1 MATEPNVL
9 YRLSI
14 WRDYAPPHP
23 LALSVEPTGFQMVKP
38 EHRLQAEV
46 YSWPLQYDIFAGI
59 SKEEVR
65 GRLQELLARFQASR
79 PPGERSLCALNE
91 FVTEAE
97 KVIDEGDATP
107 IRGELGNATVES
119 NPLLAFALHLKWIVR
134 CFKDRPSISVSV
146 R

>member
-1 MATEPNVL
+1 MAAEPNVL

-23 LALSVEPTGFQMVKP
+23 LALSVEPTGFRMVKP
-38 EHRLQAEV
+38 EHHLQAEV

-59 SKEEVR
+59 SKKEVR
-65 GRLQELLARFQASR
+65 GRLQELLTQLEVSR
-79 PPGERSLCALNE
+79 PPGERSLDALNE

-97 KVIDEGDATP
+97 RVIDDGDAAP
-107 IRGELGNATVES
+107 ICGELGDAMVES

-134 CFKDRPSISVSV
+134 CFKDRPGISVSV